1 MKIETPSNIYRV
13 KNVEINDIINS
24 LNNKDNLLV
33 NTDKGELL
41 LSYHL
46 FKKSEILFY
55 ESNNSKD

>member
-24 LNNKDNLLV
+24 LNNKDNLLI

-41 LSYHL
+41 LPYHL

-55 ESNNSKD
+55 ENNN

>member
-1 MKIETPSNIYRV
+1 MNMKIETPSNIYRV

-24 LNNKDNLLV
+24 LNNKDNLLI

-41 LSYHL
+41 LPYHL

-55 ESNNSKD
+55 ENNN